1 MAINISFNGATIY
14 KPGAYS
20 KVNIDLS
27 GGFPLSPTGLVA
39 IFGESSAG
47 APGSAVPDISNNVFS
62 PDQLPDIISTYGQG
76 PIVDAA
82 LFLFS
87 PGADGAIPS
96 GAQSLYIYKTNAS
109 VRASLALANSYGT
122 LTSLVYGVSGNQ
134 ITYANTL
141 VPATPASTVSSATF
155 DTTNASIH
163 NTTLILR
170 VQGGA
175 SNTFTTPV
183 SVTTRATL
191 TAALAAGGNW
201 SGGVPSGVTF
211 TVGGATD
218 AAATLT
224 IARDLGT
231 NPQRNGYSNNFQLVS
246 GTLLTYANLTA
257 ALYSSSTEDAAAIA
271 IVNNNSLIT
280 ESATIGGNIVMSFG
294 RNGGTNPQVTI
305 NSSNIL
311 LINNAA
317 TEYTISLSN
326 FPTLSA
332 LAAFI
337 NTTTGGNWAVSVGS
351 ALYGQ
356 LAPSILDQ
364 VANLGANGSLTI
376 LPAQIKKDKY
386 DIVEF
391 FANSANVS
399 LAVSATAGLP
409 DAATTAYLSGGALG
423 GTSSA
428 SITNALT
435 AFQGV
440 RVNSIVPLFSRNATA
455 DITDGLT
462 DPSSTYTISAIHQ
475 AVKTHLSLMATVK
488 NKSERQG
495 YLSLKDT
502 YANCKLQSQ
511 NLASARIQLCIQ
523 DIKQASAQGVIKWYQ
538 PWVGSALLAG
548 ARGGSPV
555 GLPMTFKYFNM
566 NGIRQTAQA
575 MTTADANIVNGF
587 NPATQYD
594 DAIANGITF
603 WENPQTGGF
612 RLVVDNTTYGVDPNW
627 VYNRANVQYAADV
640 LAYDFRNQLE
650 NIYVGQKNNI
660 SAASVQATCQSILNT
675 YLAQGITVSTADAP
689 NGYKQLVVQINGNVI
704 NISVVVKLVEGI
716 DFVLA
721 NITLQRATS
730 QA

>member
-39 IFGESSAG
+39 IFGESSSG
-47 APGSAVPDISNNVFS
+47 VPGSSVPDISKNVFT
-62 PDQLPDIISTYGQG
+62 PDQLPMIISTYGSG

-82 LFLFS
+82 LFLFA
-87 PGADGAIPS
+87 PGADGALPS

-109 VRASLALANSYGT
+109 VRASLAVANSYGT
-122 LTSLVYGVSGNQ
+122 LSALAYGVSGNQ

-141 VPATPASTVSSATF
+141 VPATAAQIASSATF
-155 DTTNASIH
+155 DTTSVSIQGK
-163 NTTLILR
+163 TLVIR

-175 SNTFTTPV
+175 DNTFTVPV
-183 SVTTRATL
+183 SVNSRATL
-191 TAALAAGGNW
+191 TTALAAAGNW
-201 SGGVPSGVTF
+201 SGGVPSGVTI

-224 IARDLGT
+224 IAQALGT
-231 NPQRNGYSNNFQLVS
+231 NSQRNGYSKNFQLAS
-246 GTLLTYANLTA
+246 GTLLAYANLTA
-257 ALYSSSTEDAAAIA
+257 GLVSSSTEDAAAIS
-271 IVNNNSLIT
+271 IVNNNTLIT
-280 ESATIGGNIVMSFG
+280 ESGTVGGNIVLNIG
-294 RNGGTNPQVTI
+294 RNGGVTPQVTI
-305 NSSNIL
+305 NSTSIL
-311 LINNAA
+311 LINNSA
-317 TEYTISLSN
+317 TEYTISLAN

-332 LAAFI
+332 LAAYI
-337 NTTTGGNWAVSVGS
+337 STTTGGNWAASVPS

-356 LAPSILDQ
+356 LSPSVLDQ
-364 VANLGANGSLTI
+364 VAALGANGTTTI

-386 DIVEF
+386 DVVQY
-391 FANSANVS
+391 FANSANVA
-399 LAVSATAGLP
+399 LAATATAGLP
-409 DAATTAYLSGGALG
+409 DAATTSYLSGGALG

-428 SITNALT
+428 AITNALT
-435 AFQGV
+435 AFQGI
-440 RVNSIVPLFSRNATA
+440 RVNSIVPLFSRDATA
-455 DITDGLT
+455 DIADGLT
-462 DPSSTYTISAIHQ
+462 DGTSTYTIAGIHQ

-488 NKSERQG
+488 NRSERQG

-502 YANCKLQSQ
+502 YNNCKVQAQ
-511 NLASARIQLCIQ
+511 NLASSRIQLCIQ

-538 PWVGSALLAG
+538 PWVGAALLAG
-548 ARGGSPV
+548 ARGGAPV

-566 NGIRQTAQA
+566 SGIRQTAQA
-575 MTTADANIVNGF
+575 MTTADANIVIGF
-587 NPATQYD
+587 NPGTQYD

-603 WENPQTGGF
+603 WENPQTGGY

-650 NIYVGQKNNI
+650 NIYIGQKNTV
-660 SAASVQATCQSILNT
+660 SAASVQGTCQSILNT
-675 YLAQGITVSTADAP
+675 YMAQGITVSTADAP
-689 NGYKQLVVQINGNVI
+689 NGYKQLVVQINGNTI

-730 QA
+730 